1 MPEAVTQWVGSPR
14 PSSALTRP
22 PIWGANGSSAL
33 SSSGPT
39 GPPSEWVKMAEPT
52 RVGSSPD
59 PRAELSDDGKRP
71 PPRLPHLMGFSRQAF
86 PVPQTQV
93 STITSGQRLPVLA
106 ELVPKPPEGVVRR
119 PPLGRGSQ
127 AEGRSK
133 VSVDQRGRCA
143 GGQQRAGE
151 RGAGRRGGRQA
162 CQEDP
167 ALHAPPH
174 TVPAVWHRGQEG
186 ELRQTWFHLTA
197 PRAGSVLGRMA
208 CPRGASVSV
217 GMKWG

>member
-106 ELVPKPPEGVVRR
+106 ELVPKPPEGVVRS

-162 CQEDP
+162 CVRKTLPSTLCRTRCLQSGTEGKRASSDRPGSISPHREPAASWGAWP
-167 ALHAPPH
+167 AL
-174 TVPAVWHRGQEG
+174 VE
-186 ELRQTWFHLTA
+186 
-197 PRAGSVLGRMA
+197 PRF
-208 CPRGASVSV
+208 P
-217 GMKWG
+217 WG